1 MQHDNCIVILFISPN
16 KSQPLNIY
24 MCDSLMDHYK
34 TSYTTHCGPITY
46 EYGFLIL
53 RAGDCDIACLV
64 VAESSAS
71 FT

>member
-1 MQHDNCIVILFISPN
+1 
-16 KSQPLNIY
+16 

-34 TSYTTHCGPITY
+34 MSYTTHCGPITY
-46 EYGFLIL
+46 EYSFLIL
-53 RAGDCDIACLV
+53 RACDCDIACLV